1 MEITIALAL
10 SILGSVI
17 SVSSFVLTRRDKAV
31 KDAKETNMELIN
43 YRLNELDKNVQK
55 ILDKLDNY
63 ENEIDNRIDK
73 AMEQHLKMYHNGKW
87 WKWGMKLWQYKKS

>member
-1 MEITIALAL
+1 METVTIALTL

-17 SVSSFVLTRRDKAV
+17 SVSNFVLTRKDKAV

-55 ILDKLDNY
+55 ILNKLDNY
-63 ENEIDNRIDK
+63 ENEIDTRIEK
-73 AMEQHLKMYHNGKW
+73 AINNHIKMYH
-87 WKWGMKLWQYKKS
+87 KKG

>member
-1 MEITIALAL
+1 METITIALAL

-17 SVSSFVLTRRDKAV
+17 SVSNFVLTRKDKAI

-63 ENEIDNRIDK
+63 ETEIDTRIEK
-73 AMEQHLKMYHNGKW
+73 AINNHIKMYH
-87 WKWGMKLWQYKKS
+87 KKG

>member
-17 SVSSFVLTRRDKAV
+17 SVSTFVLNRKDKAV

-63 ENEIDNRIDK
+63 ETEIDNHIEK
-73 AMEQHLKMYHNGKW
+73 AMKQHIELYH
-87 WKWGMKLWQYKKS
+87 KKG

>member
-73 AMEQHLKMYHNGKW
+73 AMEQHIKMFHNGK
-87 WKWGMKLWQYKKS
+87 

>member
-1 MEITIALAL
+1 MELTIALAL

-17 SVSSFVLTRRDKAV
+17 SVSTFVLNRKDKAV
-31 KDAKETNMELIN
+31 KDAKETNLELIN

-63 ENEIDNRIDK
+63 DSEIDSRIEK
-73 AMEQHLKMYHNGKW
+73 AIQHHIKEYHNVK
-87 WKWGMKLWQYKKS
+87 

>member
-31 KDAKETNMELIN
+31 QSAKETNMELIN

-63 ENEIDNRIDK
+63 DNEIDNRVEK
-73 AMEQHLKMYHNGKW
+73 AIQRHISVYHKA
-87 WKWGMKLWQYKKS
+87 

>member
-17 SVSSFVLTRRDKAV
+17 SVSSFVLTRRDKAI

-73 AMEQHLKMYHNGKW
+73 AMEQHLKMYHNGK
-87 WKWGMKLWQYKKS
+87 

>member
-1 MEITIALAL
+1 METVTIALAL

-17 SVSSFVLTRRDKAV
+17 SVSNFVLTRKDKAV

-63 ENEIDNRIDK
+63 ENEIDSRIDK
-73 AMEQHLKMYHNGKW
+73 AIEIHIKEYHK
-87 WKWGMKLWQYKKS
+87 

>member
-1 MEITIALAL
+1 METVTIALAL

-17 SVSSFVLTRRDKAV
+17 SVSNFVLTRKDKAV

-63 ENEIDNRIDK
+63 ENEIDTRIEK
-73 AMEQHLKMYHNGKW
+73 AINQHIKMYH
-87 WKWGMKLWQYKKS
+87 KKG